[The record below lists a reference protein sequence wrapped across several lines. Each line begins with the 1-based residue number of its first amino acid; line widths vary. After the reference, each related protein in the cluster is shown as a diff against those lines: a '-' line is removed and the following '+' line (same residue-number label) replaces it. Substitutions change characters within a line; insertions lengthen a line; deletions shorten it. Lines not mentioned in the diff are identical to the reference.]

1 MYMCLN
7 ICNSF
12 FSCRYTEGTEL
23 LDLCTLLDPRVKN
36 LLYLSTEERIILQDR
51 LLDICV
57 NDCSTQVACKEQEN
71 LADANTKTSA
81 PTPQHSGLADLLSG
95 LYNDGGDGDA
105 SATQTAMVQA
115 DAVRFELKQFV
126 KSADANMHTC
136 PLMW

>member
-1 MYMCLN
+1 M
-7 ICNSF
+7 S
-12 FSCRYTEGTEL
+12 
-23 LDLCTLLDPRVKN
+23 KN

-51 LLDICV
+51 SLDICV

-115 DAVRFELKQFV
+115 DAVRFELNDSLSNLLMLTCIHVPLCGRKT
-126 KSADANMHTC
+126 MH
-136 PLMW
+136 